1 MKENS
6 TGEHSYFAEHE
17 SNKIMFHVTT
27 LLPDDKFDEQRIAK
41 KKHTGNDLVV
51 IIFCESKNFQFDPK
65 IFTSQFNHVF
75 IVVAIDHI
83 ENETVYYKVS
93 VVTKAGVKPI
103 QPFLPKNSF

>member
-1 MKENS
+1 
-6 TGEHSYFAEHE
+6 
-17 SNKIMFHVTT
+17 MFHVTT

-103 QPFLPKNSF
+103 QPFLPKNSLFKEG